1 MSSSLQP
8 HGLHSQWNSPGQNT
22 GVGSLSLLQGIF
34 PTQKSNPGLPHC
46 RWILYQLSHKGSPRT
61 LEWVAYTFSRGSSWP
76 RNQTRVSWIAGRFS
90 TNWAIREAQVN
101 FSDLYF
107 HKILSISNIFS
118 NVLTGG
124 IFSIHLHWLAL
135 LYITYQELKTLKS
148 LTNSVFLSIYPYY
161 LNNYSFIYLCF
172 SIWHMLLS
180 TSHKIIFTIL
190 F

>member
-1 MSSSLQP
+1 MSNSLGP
-8 HGLHSQWNSPGQNT
+8 HGLYSPWNSPGQNT
-22 GVGSLSLLQGIF
+22 GVSSRSLLQGIF
-34 PTQKSNPGLPHC
+34 PTQKSNPGLPHW
-46 RWILYQLSHKGSPRT
+46 RQILYQLNHQGSPRIT
-61 LEWVAYTFSRGSSWP
+61 EWVAYPLSSRSSQP
-76 RNQTRVSWIAGRFS
+76 RLSRVVRRSF

-180 TSHKIIFTIL
+180 TLHKIIFTIL